1 MDNLRDA
8 ILHYSLVDGE
18 IDDKEALNTDAGQDT
33 TLLPS
38 TPFLPAS
45 PFVPASPLL
54 PASP

>member
-1 MDNLRDA
+1 MENLRDA

-18 IDDKEALNTDAGQDT
+18 IDDKEALNTGASQDT
-33 TLLPS
+33 TLLPAS
-38 TPFLPAS
+38 PILPAS

>member
-18 IDDKEALNTDAGQDT
+18 IDDKEALNTGAGQDT
-33 TLLPS
+33 TLLPAS
-38 TPFLPAS
+38 PILPAS